1 MKVMH
6 RRCAGLDVHSEQIVA
21 AIRVSRGRAVEEETR
36 SFSATTGG
44 LVGLRDWLES
54 FQVTHVAMEATGVYW
69 KPVWHVLDGGFD
81 LVLVNALHVRN
92 VPGRKSDVSD
102 AGWLASLLAHGLVR
116 SSFVPPQPIQELRD
130 LTRTRKQLTREVVQH
145 AQRIQRTLEDAN
157 IKLTETISNVLGTS
171 GRAMLQ
177 AIVAGESDPT
187 RLAELAHPRLR
198 ASRESLVEALR
209 GRLTEHHRFLIG
221 LHLRQVDALQA
232 EIAVIESRIKERIE
246 PFRGQLELLVTI
258 PGVSTTV
265 AQAIIAEIGVDMT
278 RFPTAGHLIS
288 WAGLC
293 PRMDE
298 SAGKRRSTRIR
309 KGAPWLKTMLV
320 QSAWCAARTKDSYF
334 RAQFLRLKS
343 RRGPKKAAIAVAA
356 SILTAAYFMLERDQS
371 YHDLGIEHFQ
381 SRDKQALVTRLAA
394 RIRSLGYSV
403 EVRAA

>member
-1 MKVMH
+1 
-6 RRCAGLDVHSEQIVA
+6 
-21 AIRVSRGRAVEEETR
+21 
-36 SFSATTGG
+36 
-44 LVGLRDWLES
+44 
-54 FQVTHVAMEATGVYW
+54 
-69 KPVWHVLDGGFD
+69 
-81 LVLVNALHVRN
+81 
-92 VPGRKSDVSD
+92 
-102 AGWLASLLAHGLVR
+102 
-116 SSFVPPQPIQELRD
+116 
-130 LTRTRKQLTREVVQH
+130 
-145 AQRIQRTLEDAN
+145 
-157 IKLTETISNVLGTS
+157 
-171 GRAMLQ
+171 MLQ

-187 RLAELAHPRLR
+187 RLAELAHRRLR